1 VPGARPRP
9 SAVRAQRG
17 DGAGV
22 PRRRRR
28 RARLRRLR
36 GQRPVPPAAHPPGT
50 EGPRRRPQPHPRH
63 PRRRPQVPSS
73 RLGHRQVRR
82 LPVRH
87 RRVRLDQVRR
97 AVRASLPGGAGHGL
111 GRRRG
116 VLGARRGRR
125 LARRAGDP
133 QESAGFFRTYG
144 CFTRRP
150 HRLLPG
156 VVGRL
161 GGGTRDGVRRVH
173 GAVLL
178 AVQLRRRP
186 RVARRGQ
193 EPHQRAGRPLLPGR
207 RGGDAARG
215 RRRGYRPARRPARA
229 QQVRGGPRGA
239 APPAAR
245 VRAAQ
250 GGRRAL
256 RDDAGGGGG
265 AAGTRTGA
273 DHRARAGHRAR
284 RAVHAGRGV
293 PPVLERRGERRGAPA
308 GRRRPGRRAHR
319 YLGYGLASAAS
330 VIHWRHA

>member
-1 VPGARPRP
+1 MPGARPRP
-9 SAVRAQRG
+9 PAVRAQRG

-22 PRRRRR
+22 PRRHRR
-28 RARLRRLR
+28 RAGLRRLR
-36 GQRPVPPAAHPPGT
+36 GQRPVAPAAHPAGA

-63 PRRRPQVPSS
+63 PRRGTQVPSS

-82 LPVRH
+82 LPVGH
-87 RRVRLDQVRR
+87 RRVRMGQVRR
-97 AVRASLPGGAGHGL
+97 PVRPPVPGGAGHGL

-116 VLGARRGRR
+116 VFGARRGRR
-125 LARRAGDP
+125 PARRAGDP
-133 QESAGFFRTYG
+133 EEPSGSFRTYG

-150 HRLLPG
+150 HRLLPRA
-156 VVGRL
+156 VGRL

-173 GAVLL
+173 GAALL
-178 AVQLRRRP
+178 AVQLRRRA

-193 EPHQRAGRPLLPGR
+193 EPDQRAGRPLLPGG
-207 RGGDAARG
+207 RGGDAR
-215 RRRGYRPARRPARA
+215 RRPAGTQPLR
-229 QQVRGGPRGA
+229 RGPGRA

-293 PPVLERRGERRGAPA
+293 PPVLERRRERRGAPA
-308 GRRRPGRRAHR
+308 CHHRPGRVAHR

-330 VIHWRHA
+330 VIHGRLA

>member
-9 SAVRAQRG
+9 PAVRAQRG

-22 PRRRRR
+22 PRRHGR
-28 RARLRRLR
+28 RAGLRRLR
-36 GQRPVPPAAHPPGT
+36 GQRPVAPAADPAGA

-63 PRRRPQVPSS
+63 PRRGTQVPLS

-82 LPVRH
+82 LPVGH
-87 RRVRLDQVRR
+87 RRLRMGQVRR
-97 AVRASLPGGAGHGL
+97 PVPPPVPGGAGHGL

-116 VLGARRGRR
+116 VFGARRGRR
-125 LARRAGDP
+125 PARRAGDP
-133 QESAGFFRTYG
+133 EEPSGSFRTCG

-150 HRLLPG
+150 HRLLPPA
-156 VVGRL
+156 VGRL

-173 GAVLL
+173 GAALL
-178 AVQLRRRP
+178 AVQLRRRA

-193 EPHQRAGRPLLPGR
+193 EPDQRAGRPLLPGGG
-207 RGGDAARG
+207 GGDAR
-215 RRRGYRPARRPARA
+215 RRPARA
-229 QQVRGGPRGA
+229 QPLRGGPGRA

-293 PPVLERRGERRGAPA
+293 PPVLERRRERRGASA
-308 GRRRPGRRAHR
+308 CHHRPGRVAH
-319 YLGYGLASAAS
+319 
-330 VIHWRHA
+330 

>member
-1 VPGARPRP
+1 MPGARPRP
-9 SAVRAQRG
+9 PAVRAQRG
-17 DGAGV
+17 DGAGL
-22 PRRRRR
+22 PRRHRR
-28 RARLRRLR
+28 RAGLRRLR
-36 GQRPVPPAAHPPGT
+36 GQRPVAPAAHPAGT

-63 PRRRPQVPSS
+63 PRRGTQVPGR
-73 RLGHRQVRR
+73 RLGHGQVRR
-82 LPVRH
+82 LPVGH
-87 RRVRLDQVRR
+87 RRVRLDQGRCPAR
-97 AVRASLPGGAGHGL
+97 LRLPGGAGHGL

-125 LARRAGDP
+125 PARRAGDA
-133 QESAGFFRTYG
+133 EELARFFGTYG

-156 VVGRL
+156 VVARL

-173 GAVLL
+173 GAALL
-178 AVQLRRRP
+178 AVQLRRRA
-186 RVARRGQ
+186 RVPGGGQ

-207 RGGDAARG
+207 RGGDPRW
-215 RRRGYRPARRPARA
+215 RPARA

-284 RAVHAGRGV
+284 RAVHAGHGV
-293 PPVLERRGERRGAPA
+293 PPVLERRRERRGAPA
-308 GRRRPGRRAHR
+308 CHHRPGRVAH
-319 YLGYGLASAAS
+319 
-330 VIHWRHA
+330 

>member
-1 VPGARPRP
+1 VPGTRHRPP
-9 SAVRAQRG
+9 AVRAQRG

-22 PRRRRR
+22 PRRHGR
-28 RARLRRLR
+28 RAGLRRLR
-36 GQRPVPPAAHPPGT
+36 GQRPVAPAADPAGT
-50 EGPRRRPQPHPRH
+50 EGSRRWPQPHPRH
-63 PRRRPQVPSS
+63 PRRGTQVPRR
-73 RLGHRQVRR
+73 RLGHGQVRR
-82 LPVRH
+82 LPVGH
-87 RRVRLDQVRR
+87 RRVRLDQGRCPAR
-97 AVRASLPGGAGHGL
+97 LRMPGGAGHGL

-125 LARRAGDP
+125 PARRAGDP
-133 QESAGFFRTYG
+133 EELARFFGTYG

-161 GGGTRDGVRRVH
+161 GGGTRGGVRRVH
-173 GAVLL
+173 GAALL
-178 AVQLRRRP
+178 AVQLRRRA
-186 RVARRGQ
+186 RVAGRGQ

-207 RGGDAARG
+207 RGGDPR
-215 RRRGYRPARRPARA
+215 RRPARA

-273 DHRARAGHRAR
+273 DHRARAGHRAW
-284 RAVHAGRGV
+284 RAVHTGRGV
-293 PPVLERRGERRGAPA
+293 PPVLERRRERRGAPA
-308 GRRRPGRRAHR
+308 CHHRPGRVAH
-319 YLGYGLASAAS
+319 
-330 VIHWRHA
+330 

>member
-9 SAVRAQRG
+9 PAVRAQRG

-22 PRRRRR
+22 PRRRGR
-28 RARLRRLR
+28 RAGLRRVR
-36 GQRPVPPAAHPPGT
+36 GQRPVAPAAHPAGA

-63 PRRRPQVPSS
+63 PRRGTQVPSS
-73 RLGHRQVRR
+73 RLGNRQVRR
-82 LPVRH
+82 LPVGH

-97 AVRASLPGGAGHGL
+97 PVRASLPGGAGHGL

-116 VLGARRGRR
+116 VFGARRGGRP
-125 LARRAGDP
+125 ARRAGDP
-133 QESAGFFRTYG
+133 EGPSGSFRTYG

-150 HRLLPG
+150 HRLLPRA
-156 VVGRL
+156 VGRL

-173 GAVLL
+173 RAALL

-193 EPHQRAGRPLLPGR
+193 EPHQRAGRPLLPGG
-207 RGGDAARG
+207 RGGDAR
-215 RRRGYRPARRPARA
+215 RRPAGA
-229 QQVRGGPRGA
+229 QPLRRGPGRA
-239 APPAAR
+239 APSAAR

-256 RDDAGGGGG
+256 RDDPGGGGG

-293 PPVLERRGERRGAPA
+293 PPVLERRRERRGAPA
-308 GRRRPGRRAHR
+308 CHHRPGRVAHR

-330 VIHWRHA
+330 VIHGRLA